1 MSSVDEREP
10 GARSRPLLKWLPV
23 ELVKI
28 EFTFTFP
35 PLHLLIAL
43 VGTVLRAAPLLIMRL
58 PLRRAVHFRRAQ
70 ALRYA

>member
-1 MSSVDEREP
+1 MSSVDDARAGRPHQAAAERAAV
-10 GARSRPLLKWLPV
+10 G
-23 ELVKI
+23 LVKI

-35 PLHLLIAL
+35 PLNLLIAL

>member
-43 VGTVLRAAPLLIMRL
+43 VGAVLRAPADHAADAPAGR
-58 PLRRAVHFRRAQ
+58 PL
-70 ALRYA
+70 

>member
-1 MSSVDEREP
+1 M
-10 GARSRPLLKWLPV
+10 
-23 ELVKI
+23 KI

-35 PLHLLIAL
+35 PLNLLIAL